1 MSLARARALAI
12 VGVLGLAA
20 VVLVVV
26 ALVKD
31 KQSSATTGT
40 ACPAGAVKVNLTLP
54 EAHDVKVRVLNA
66 TGRSGLGGEVGTD
79 FANRKFQV
87 QKPANANKPYDGV
100 AIIRYGPKTVGGAW
114 LIRAYFLDEAK
125 TEFDIKRTDD
135 VVDVVIG
142 TGYQQLGTSTEVNQS
157 IAQLGNPTAPPGTCD
172 ATRP

>member
-31 KQSSATTGT
+31 KQSTATAAGE
-40 ACPAGAVKVNLTLP
+40 CPPGAVKVSLKLP
-54 EAHDVKVRVLNA
+54 EARNVKVRVLNG
-66 TGRSGLGGEVGTD
+66 TGRTGLGSQVSDD

-87 QKPANANKPYDGV
+87 QKPGNAKAYDGV

-114 LIRAYFLDEAK
+114 LLRAYFLNEAD
-125 TEFDIKRTDD
+125 TQFDVKRTDD

-142 TGYQQLGTSTEVNQS
+142 SSFQQLGTSTEVNQS
-157 IAQLGNPTAPPGTCD
+157 IAQLGNPVAPPGTCE
-172 ATRP
+172 ATRS